1 MQVALGPAEQAAAR
15 WQALQPLDVTTLETG
30 SFGLLPLLYER
41 LRDVAPDEPQL
52 PRLFGTYR
60 AVWYRNQLFL
70 DRISVLL
77 PLLRQRA
84 PVQPLL
90 VGGTSALVRW
100 YPSLGLRP
108 LPQAELIVEREAA
121 AETVKVSTYAGWRP
135 AAETRSSTVLRD
147 ETGRILVVH
156 HGPPAAM
163 VGPLGEDGLTAIRE
177 RALELPSVE
186 GAPLVLDPADELLYA
201 CATGARAV
209 NVPTFQWLI
218 DVDRLLRAPDASDP
232 GTLLERASRVH
243 LVAPVRAVL
252 HYLAAVN
259 GDDVMSDHLAVF
271 DAASVGR
278 RDRIAF
284 ALAGVG
290 GNGLAG
296 GAQVL
301 ANYLQATAEDA
312 PLRAAVRLPR
322 HLQERWGAKT
332 LAEVPVLAVRKALRL
347 PRSQARAS
355 APERNRSASS

>member
-1 MQVALGPAEQAAAR
+1 
-15 WQALQPLDVTTLETG
+15 
-30 SFGLLPLLYER
+30 
-41 LRDVAPDEPQL
+41 
-52 PRLFGTYR
+52 
-60 AVWYRNQLFL
+60 
-70 DRISVLL
+70 
-77 PLLRQRA
+77 
-84 PVQPLL
+84 
-90 VGGTSALVRW
+90 
-100 YPSLGLRP
+100 
-108 LPQAELIVEREAA
+108 
-121 AETVKVSTYAGWRP
+121 
-135 AAETRSSTVLRD
+135 
-147 ETGRILVVH
+147 
-156 HGPPAAM
+156 
-163 VGPLGEDGLTAIRE
+163 
-177 RALELPSVE
+177 
-186 GAPLVLDPADELLYA
+186 
-201 CATGARAV
+201 
-209 NVPTFQWLI
+209 
-218 DVDRLLRAPDASDP
+218 
-232 GTLLERASRVH
+232 LLERASRVH